1 MPPRGDAARN
11 QADPLGSFDAII
23 LGDVGPAE
31 VSSEL
36 WARLEAFVAERAG
49 TLVFS
54 MGPRN
59 WASLARHDTARKL
72 LPVIE
77 PHVVEID
84 SQAPQGDQAALPP
97 GAILRPLGAGLEREN
112 PGRCCSSIPTRRE
125 IGRSG
130 PVCRGCR
137 GCLLG
142 EQSRA
147 RRCWPPPAATTR
159 PPSSRPNPTAW
170 GKCCGW
176 APTAPG
182 AGGSAR
188 ATGFITGSGGR
199 WRGGLPREA
208 LAAGNAH
215 VRFGPAKSR
224 YEEGD
229 GVKIQARISEGIA
242 GVGTGLL
249 IAAKL
254 FKTDAKTG
262 AAVGEPVAIVPLQ
275 VLSGQPRTFAGEAL
289 ALPAGSLCRA
299 PRCSSASRSARART
313 RLWRQAIGSRGR
325 GGESRE
331 LGTGRACRGARTG
344 RAACLRD
351 RRPAC
356 SPISRRGSWRR
367 FWEVTT
373 NARRRVIET
382 PLWDQPAFLIAFFG
396 ILTVEW
402 VARKRLGLP

>member
-31 VSSEL
+31 ISSEL

-77 PHVVEID
+77 PHVVEVD
-84 SQAPQGDQAALPP
+84 SQAPQGDQAALPRERFC
-97 GAILRPLGAGLEREN
+97 GRSLRGSAPELADAELD
-112 PGRCCSSIPTRRE
+112 PDRRG

-147 RRCWPPPAATTR
+147 DGAGRRRRQRLGRGHRGPTLRLGESVVGGHRRHLALAVPHGR
-159 PPSSRPNPTAW
+159 PVSSPVL
-170 GKCCGW
+170 
-176 APTAPG
+176 G
-182 AGGSAR
+182 AGGAV
-188 ATGFITGSGGR
+188 GCPG
-199 WRGGLPREA
+199 A

-229 GVKIQARISEGIA
+229 GVKIRARISEGIA

-275 VLSGQPRTFAGEAL
+275 VLSGQPRTFAGEAWL
-289 ALPAGSLCRA
+289 
-299 PRCSSASRSARART
+299 
-313 RLWRQAIGSRGR
+313 
-325 GGESRE
+325 
-331 LGTGRACRGARTG
+331 
-344 RAACLRD
+344 
-351 RRPAC
+351 
-356 SPISRRGSWRR
+356 
-367 FWEVTT
+367 F
-373 NARRRVIET
+373 
-382 PLWDQPAFLIAFFG
+382 QPAPMSCASMFLS
-396 ILTVEW
+396 
-402 VARKRLGLP
+402 